1 MWKCFKSLL
10 FYRNNHSHMSNSAN
24 VKEEPPVNMEDE
36 KSEAGPPAFAA
47 ALGLHRV
54 GSVLPPKPQPQQPIQ
69 VLNARGMPARIRKKN
84 KLFFDDN
91 IVNERPHRTSPLK
104 KQLKPSTPS
113 PQKSPSKILKKRK
126 GVMSRYMKIKED
138 AKRQAEENVTIAAPE
153 PDLDQ
158 SVTAS
163 IKDLPLVSV
172 NESNIKIDSESVN
185 RKIFQRIGLRLRNL
199 LKLPKAHKWVSYEWF
214 YSYIDKPLFDG
225 DNDFQVCLKESFP
238 QLITRQLTR
247 VEWTKIRK
255 LMGKPRRCSQ
265 AFFAEERAELERRRN
280 KIRMLQS
287 RMCAD
292 ETYVKDLPSEIPL
305 PLSVGTKVTARLRH
319 PQDGIYT
326 GSIAV
331 VDTLSSS
338 YRITFDRQ
346 GLGTHTVP
354 DFEVLANEFNETVSV
369 ISLTMD
375 LRPKATQPMPG
386 IRRSALLST
395 NRNDPLLG
403 SEIFNNSKLKSII
416 YPKET
421 IGGFQLKLLELV
433 IRTKKTLAVKK
444 MKLQRLNK
452 MNGEAEVSKSFD
464 ETLPEDYQRRYAS
477 IVIGMEKL
485 NQDMQA
491 YLNQIQ
497 NYTRDL
503 AKEPI
508 VAAMLAPSYLRE
520 KCKELAV
527 ETVQKNNQ
535 AIKDNSMLRLIND
548 LATILWVA
556 SNMSS
561 DEQNAYVMQVL
572 AVCLEE
578 SKNRLD
584 PENVESFEKNVH
596 LHMRHIELDAKKMT
610 SSAVK

>member
-1 MWKCFKSLL
+1 
-10 FYRNNHSHMSNSAN
+10 MSNGN
-24 VKEEPPVNMEDE
+24 VKEEPPIDMGDDE
-36 KSEAGPPAFAA
+36 ISEVGPPAFAA

-91 IVNERPHRTSPLK
+91 IINERPHRTSPLK
-104 KQLKPSTPS
+104 KQLKPLTPS
-113 PQKSPSKILKKRK
+113 PQKSPSKMLKKRK
-126 GVMSRYMKIKED
+126 GVVSRYMKIKED
-138 AKRQAEENVTIAAPE
+138 AQRQAEENVTIAAPE

-158 SVTAS
+158 SITS
-163 IKDLPLVSV
+163 SNRDLSLVAI
-172 NESNIKIDSESVN
+172 NESNTRIDSESLN

-255 LMGKPRRCSQ
+255 LMGKPRRCSR

-287 RMCAD
+287 RKCAD
-292 ETYVKDLPSEIPL
+292 AAYVKDLPSEIPL

-354 DFEVLANEFNETVSV
+354 DFEVLANEFHDTVSV

-386 IRRSALLST
+386 IRRGALLST

-403 SEIFNNSKLKSII
+403 SEIFNNSKLKGII

-452 MNGEAEVSKSFD
+452 MNGEAEVSKSFN

-503 AKEPI
+503 TKEPI

-561 DEQNAYVMQVL
+561 DDQNAYVMQVL
-572 AVCLEE
+572 EVCLEE
-578 SKNRLD
+578 GKTRLD
-584 PENVESFEKNVH
+584 PENVESFQKNVH
-596 LHMRHIELDAKKMT
+596 VHMRHIELDAKNLK
-610 SSAVK
+610 

>member
-1 MWKCFKSLL
+1 
-10 FYRNNHSHMSNSAN
+10 MSSNAN
-24 VKEEPPVNMEDE
+24 VIEEPPIDMEDE
-36 KSEAGPPAFAA
+36 KSDAGPPAFAA

-113 PQKSPSKILKKRK
+113 PQKSPMKILKKRK
-126 GVMSRYMKIKED
+126 GVVSRYMKIKED
-138 AKRQAEENVTIAAPE
+138 AKRQAEENVTTAAPE

-158 SVTAS
+158 SATS
-163 IKDLPLVSV
+163 NKDFSLLGL
-172 NESNIKIDSESVN
+172 NESNSKIDSESVN

-265 AFFAEERAELERRRN
+265 AFFSEERAELERRRN

-292 ETYVKDLPSEIPL
+292 AAYIKDLPSEIPL
-305 PLSVGTKVTARLRH
+305 PLSVGTKVTARLRL

-326 GSIAV
+326 GTIAV

-346 GLGTHTVP
+346 GLGTHAVP

-369 ISLTMD
+369 ISLTKD
-375 LRPKATQPMPG
+375 LRPKTTQPIPG
-386 IRRSALLST
+386 IRRALLST

-403 SEIFNNSKLKSII
+403 SEIYNNSKIKNII

-452 MNGEAEVSKSFD
+452 MNAEAEVSKSFN

-477 IVIGMEKL
+477 TVIGMEKL
-485 NQDMQA
+485 NQDMQG

-503 AKEPI
+503 TKEPI

-535 AIKDNSMLRLIND
+535 AIKDNAMLRLITD

-561 DEQNAYVMQVL
+561 DERNAYVMQVL
-572 AVCLEE
+572 EVCLEE

-584 PENVESFEKNVH
+584 PENVESFQKNVH
-596 LHMRHIELDAKKMT
+596 VHMRHIELDAKNMT
-610 SSAVK
+610 SAVK

>member
-1 MWKCFKSLL
+1 
-10 FYRNNHSHMSNSAN
+10 MSNNAN
-24 VKEEPPVNMEDE
+24 VKEEPPIDMEDD
-36 KSEAGPPAFAA
+36 KLEAGPPAFAA

-126 GVMSRYMKIKED
+126 GVVSRYMKIKED
-138 AKRQAEENVTIAAPE
+138 AKMQAEENVTIAAPE

-158 SVTAS
+158 SVS
-163 IKDLPLVSV
+163 SSNKDLSLVEV
-172 NESNIKIDSESVN
+172 NESNMKIDSESIN

-247 VEWTKIRK
+247 VEWSKIRK

-265 AFFAEERAELERRRN
+265 EFFAEERAELERRRN

-292 ETYVKDLPSEIPL
+292 AAYVKDLPSEIPL

-375 LRPKATQPMPG
+375 LRPKTTQPMPG
-386 IRRSALLST
+386 IRRGALLST

-403 SEIFNNSKLKSII
+403 SEIYNNSKLKSII

-452 MNGEAEVSKSFD
+452 MNGEAEVSKSFNQ
-464 ETLPEDYQRRYAS
+464 TLPEDYQRRYAS

-503 AKEPI
+503 TKEPI

-527 ETVQKNNQ
+527 ETVKKNNQ
-535 AIKDNSMLRLIND
+535 AIKDDNSMLRLITD

-556 SNMSS
+556 SNMSA
-561 DEQNAYVMQVL
+561 DDQNAYVMQVL
-572 AVCLEE
+572 EVCLEE

-584 PENVESFEKNVH
+584 PENVESFQKNVH
-596 LHMRHIELDAKKMT
+596 VHMRHIELDAKNMN

>member
-1 MWKCFKSLL
+1 
-10 FYRNNHSHMSNSAN
+10 MSNNAN
-24 VKEEPPVNMEDE
+24 VKEEPPIDMEDD
-36 KSEAGPPAFAA
+36 KLEAGPPAFAA

-126 GVMSRYMKIKED
+126 GVVSRYMKIKED

-158 SVTAS
+158 SVS
-163 IKDLPLVSV
+163 SSNKDLSLVEV
-172 NESNIKIDSESVN
+172 NESNMKIDSESIN

-247 VEWTKIRK
+247 VEWSKIRK

-265 AFFAEERAELERRRN
+265 EFFAEERAELERRRN

-292 ETYVKDLPSEIPL
+292 AAYVKDLPSEIPL

-375 LRPKATQPMPG
+375 LRPKTTQPMPG
-386 IRRSALLST
+386 IRRGALLST

-403 SEIFNNSKLKSII
+403 SEIYNNSKLKSII

-452 MNGEAEVSKSFD
+452 MNGEAEVSKSFNQ
-464 ETLPEDYQRRYAS
+464 TLPEDYQRRYAS

-503 AKEPI
+503 TKEPI

-527 ETVQKNNQ
+527 ETVKKNNQ
-535 AIKDNSMLRLIND
+535 AIKDDNSMLRLITD

-556 SNMSS
+556 SNMSA
-561 DEQNAYVMQVL
+561 DDQNAYVMQVL
-572 AVCLEE
+572 EVCLEE

-584 PENVESFEKNVH
+584 PENVESFQKNVH
-596 LHMRHIELDAKKMT
+596 VHMRHIELDAKNMN

>member
-1 MWKCFKSLL
+1 
-10 FYRNNHSHMSNSAN
+10 MSSNGN
-24 VKEEPPVNMEDE
+24 VKEEPPIDMEDE
-36 KSEAGPPAFAA
+36 QFEAGPPAFAA

-91 IVNERPHRTSPLK
+91 IVNERPHRTSPPK

-126 GVMSRYMKIKED
+126 GVVSRYMKIKED

-153 PDLDQ
+153 PGLDQ
-158 SVTAS
+158 SVTS
-163 IKDLPLVSV
+163 SNKDLSLMAV
-172 NESNIKIDSESVN
+172 NESNIKIDSESIN

-214 YSYIDKPLFDG
+214 YSYIDKPLFNG

-265 AFFAEERAELERRRN
+265 AFFTEERAELERRRN

-292 ETYVKDLPSEIPL
+292 AAYVKDLPSEIPL

-354 DFEVLANEFNETVSV
+354 DFEVLANEFHETVSV
-369 ISLTMD
+369 VSLTMD

-386 IRRSALLST
+386 IRRGALLST

-433 IRTKKTLAVKK
+433 IRTKKTLTVKK

-452 MNGEAEVSKSFD
+452 MNGEAEVSKSFN
-464 ETLPEDYQRRYAS
+464 ESLPEDYQRRYAS

-503 AKEPI
+503 TKEPI

-535 AIKDNSMLRLIND
+535 AIKDNSMLGLIND

-572 AVCLEE
+572 EVCLEE

-584 PENVESFEKNVH
+584 PENVESFQKNVH
-596 LHMRHIELDAKKMT
+596 VHMRHIELDAKNMD

>member
-1 MWKCFKSLL
+1 
-10 FYRNNHSHMSNSAN
+10 MSSNGN
-24 VKEEPPVNMEDE
+24 VKEEPPIDMEDE
-36 KSEAGPPAFAA
+36 QFEAGPPAFAA

-91 IVNERPHRTSPLK
+91 IVNERPHRTSPPK

-126 GVMSRYMKIKED
+126 GVVSRYMKIKED

-153 PDLDQ
+153 PGLDQ
-158 SVTAS
+158 SVTS
-163 IKDLPLVSV
+163 SNKDLSLMAV
-172 NESNIKIDSESVN
+172 NESNIKIDSESIN

-265 AFFAEERAELERRRN
+265 AFFTEERAELERRRN

-292 ETYVKDLPSEIPL
+292 AAYVKDLPSEIPL

-354 DFEVLANEFNETVSV
+354 DFEVLANEFHETVSV
-369 ISLTMD
+369 VSLTMD

-386 IRRSALLST
+386 IRRGALLST

-433 IRTKKTLAVKK
+433 IRTKKTLTVKK

-452 MNGEAEVSKSFD
+452 MNGEAEVSKSFN
-464 ETLPEDYQRRYAS
+464 ESLPEDYQRRYAS

-503 AKEPI
+503 TKEPI

-535 AIKDNSMLRLIND
+535 AIKDNSMLGLIND

-572 AVCLEE
+572 EVCLEE

-584 PENVESFEKNVH
+584 PENVESFQKNVH
-596 LHMRHIELDAKKMT
+596 VHMRHIELDAKNMD